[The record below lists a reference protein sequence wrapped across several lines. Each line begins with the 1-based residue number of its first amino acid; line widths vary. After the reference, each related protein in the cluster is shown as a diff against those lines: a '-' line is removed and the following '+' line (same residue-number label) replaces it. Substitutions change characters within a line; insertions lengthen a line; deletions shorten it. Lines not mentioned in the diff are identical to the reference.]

1 MSVPFTIVADDAMP
15 PLPPIRPVPYPMGG
29 GSPGAAGPTGAG
41 PPPMPFAAID
51 PAVLDVDLASL
62 VGDIRERVA
71 GAFDQQ
77 LARVESTFA
86 STLERME
93 AKLAQ
98 AELELAAVRA
108 EHARVKDET
117 ERKAEAL
124 RELKKA
130 LENI

>member
-1 MSVPFTIVADDAMP
+1 MRPIPFPLAGASGEALPLRPPDAALPDVDTHGLVRDLRATVASAFDAQ
-15 PLPPIRPVPYPMGG
+15 LERVETSFG
-29 GSPGAAGPTGAG
+29 
-41 PPPMPFAAID
+41 
-51 PAVLDVDLASL
+51 AVLE
-62 VGDIRERVA
+62 G
-71 GAFDQQ
+71 
-77 LARVESTFA
+77 
-86 STLERME
+86 ME

-108 EHARVKDET
+108 EHERVKKET